1 MQIAMIAARF
11 TPDQADRLRRA
22 MAAWKRSGGIDK
34 FEGKLIDGMVDNG
47 YDRDFAEAIFRQIE
61 GFGEYGFPES
71 HAASFAL
78 LVVVSSWLKCH
89 EPACFLAAMLDAQ
102 PMGFYSAS
110 QLVQDARRHGVEV
123 RPVDVTVSE
132 CDSTLE
138 MRAPDA
144 ARMPAGTDPQ
154 YAAFLG
160 RPDPPAVRLGLRR
173 IVALSEA
180 GMQRLI
186 KARTL
191 APFLSTEDLAV
202 RADLDAKDM
211 AALAGADA
219 LMSLSGHRRQQVWD
233 ATAQRRAPALLKGV
247 PIHERPLL
255 LPEAS
260 EGEEIVGDY
269 ASLNLTLR
277 RHPLALL
284 RPRLSRFRLLSAQ
297 ELGEVPHGRM
307 VRACG
312 IVTMRQRP
320 QTAKGTIFVSLED
333 ETGIVNVIVWNDV
346 VEAQREPLLKA
357 KLLAVQGVWQ
367 RDTASGEQVRHL
379 LAQRFKDLTPWL
391 GRLAEGRRSRD
402 FH

>member
-1 MQIAMIAARF
+1 
-11 TPDQADRLRRA
+11 
-22 MAAWKRSGGIDK
+22 
-34 FEGKLIDGMVDNG
+34 
-47 YDRDFAEAIFRQIE
+47 
-61 GFGEYGFPES
+61 
-71 HAASFAL
+71 
-78 LVVVSSWLKCH
+78 
-89 EPACFLAAMLDAQ
+89 
-102 PMGFYSAS
+102 MGFYSAS

-123 RPVDVTVSE
+123 RPVDVTVSD
-132 CDSTLE
+132 CYSTLE
-138 MRAPDA
+138 ARAPDA
-144 ARMPAGTDPQ
+144 PRMPDGTDPQ
-154 YAAFLG
+154 YAGFLG
-160 RPDPPAVRLGLRR
+160 RPGQPAVRLGLRQ
-173 IVALSEA
+173 IVSLSEA
-180 GMQRLI
+180 GMKRLI
-186 KARTL
+186 EARAF
-191 APFLSTEDLAV
+191 APFTSTEDLAV

-219 LMSLSGHRRQQVWD
+219 LMRLSGHRRQQVWD
-233 ATAQRRAPALLKGV
+233 ATATRSVGGRAPGLLKGV
-247 PIHERPLL
+247 PIHEAPLQ

-284 RPRLSRFRLLSAQ
+284 RPRMARFKLLSAQ
-297 ELGEVPHGRM
+297 ELGDVPHGRL

-333 ETGIVNVIVWNDV
+333 ETGIVNVIVWNDL
-346 VEAQREPLLKA
+346 VEEQREPLLKS

-367 RDTASGEQVRHL
+367 RDTASGGQVRHL